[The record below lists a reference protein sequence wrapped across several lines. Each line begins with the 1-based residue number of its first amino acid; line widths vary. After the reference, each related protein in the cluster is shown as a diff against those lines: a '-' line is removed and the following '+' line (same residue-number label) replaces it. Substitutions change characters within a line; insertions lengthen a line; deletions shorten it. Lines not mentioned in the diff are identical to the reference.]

1 MTHERDTTST
11 PPRPAGRS
19 STTTTHGWTDG
30 LPVVPVTESYLAE
43 FLATT
48 GRDPDEVLIPMPHLN
63 KNLTVR
69 LAAINAALAGCLPE
83 YFPVVLA
90 AWDSFLRDGMVTRS
104 IWQSTTGTAPFS
116 WSTGRLR
123 QRLGLNSRG
132 NVWGSGFRANA
143 TIGRAIRLGAINGL
157 GLKPH
162 VFDQA
167 TQGTPAKYSCCIAE
181 NEEDSPWPSLAADN
195 GIGPA
200 DSAVSATVIR
210 SVLHIEARHTIA
222 PEQLA
227 ADFADSLCRTGAL
240 VRADAASGYVVLNPE
255 HARLFDKH
263 GWSKDDVRASRSPTR
278 AGAPTGT
285 SRAPA
290 RRLIAKRHRLAAAR
304 RPPGRPAAGDAGGPG
319 HPGPADHVRRRGA
332 DRGGRRAQRRR
343 VLDRRDVRP
352 VRPRAGDHEG
362 RGEIAPPFIRNVRGL
377 LSGHRVLAG
386 VEHPSRLPGEVGARR
401 REDVDELVDAAS
413 HRL

>member
-1 MTHERDTTST
+1 VTQPEPDAPDAPDAAEARRAIEYYYS
-11 PPRPAGRS
+11 R
-19 STTTTHGWTDG
+19 GWTDG
-30 LPVVPVTESYLAE
+30 LPVVPVTESYLAQ
-43 FLATT
+43 FLAAT
-48 GRDPDEVLIPMPHLN
+48 GRPPDEVLIPMPHLN

-90 AWDSFLRDGMVTRS
+90 AWDAFLRDGMVTRS
-104 IWQSTTGTAPFS
+104 IWQSTTGTAPFVVVY
-116 WSTGRLR
+116 GPVR

-195 GIGPA
+195 DVGPA

-210 SVLHIEARHTIA
+210 SVLHIEARHTTA

-240 VRADAASGYVVLNPE
+240 VRARASGYVVLNPE

-263 GWSKDDVRASRSPTR
+263 GWSKADVRAAIAELGWRTYRDMAAAGKEAVAGGTGWRLPADHPDALPQEVPEDPETPVQLIVSPEAVQIVV
-278 AGAPTGT
+278 AGAPNAGVSSIVETFGPFD
-285 SRAPA
+285 RAPA
-290 RRLIAKRHRLAAAR
+290 
-304 RPPGRPAAGDAGGPG
+304 
-319 HPGPADHVRRRGA
+319 V
-332 DRGGRRAQRRR
+332 
-343 VLDRRDVRP
+343 VT
-352 VRPRAGDHEG
+352 
-362 RGEIAPPFIRNVRGL
+362 
-377 LSGHRVLAG
+377 
-386 VEHPSRLPGEVGARR
+386 VEEK
-401 REDVDELVDAAS
+401 
-413 HRL
+413 

>member
-1 MTHERDTTST
+1 MTQYRPDHRR
-11 PPRPAGRS
+11 RPAADPAEARRAIDYYDE
-19 STTTTHGWTDG
+19 HGWTDG

-104 IWQSTTGTAPFS
+104 IWQSTTGTAPFVVVY
-116 WSTGRLR
+116 GPAR

-195 GIGPA
+195 DIGPG

-210 SVLHIEARHTIA
+210 SVLHIEARHTTA

-240 VRADAASGYVVLNPE
+240 VRARASGLRRAEPGTRPALRQ
-255 HARLFDKH
+255 ARLVQ
-263 GWSKDDVRASRSPTR
+263 GRR
-278 AGAPTGT
+278 AGRHRGAGLAHLPGP
-285 SRAPA
+285 RE
-290 RRLIAKRHRLAAAR
+290 RRQGGHRGRHRLAAAR
-304 RPPGRPAAGDAGGPG
+304 RPPGRPC
-319 HPGPADHVRRRGA
+319 RRR
-332 DRGGRRAQRRR
+332 RRR
-343 VLDRRDVRP
+343 TRT
-352 VRPRAGDHEG
+352 PR
-362 RGEIAPPFIRNVRGL
+362 
-377 LSGHRVLAG
+377 S
-386 VEHPSRLPGEVGARR
+386 S
-401 REDVDELVDAAS
+401 
-413 HRL
+413 